1 MMVKHEAE
9 FQDWCHGASE
19 GLQVLG
25 CFKKEMLTERPKT
38 FEKVEDRKYMEDKRL
53 IRHFSFISNYIK
65 VSYLCNK

>member
-9 FQDWCHGASE
+9 FQELCHDTSE

-38 FEKVEDRKYMEDKRL
+38 FEKVKDRKYMGDKR
-53 IRHFSFISNYIK
+53 
-65 VSYLCNK
+65 